1 MQIRR
6 CEINDLDR
14 ISILFDEYRQR
25 YKQAS
30 DLESVRGYL
39 RQRLE
44 QQDAI
49 IYIVES
55 DNVFHGFSLLYP
67 SFSSIGLSAIWLLN
81 DFYLASG
88 ENKRGMAQAL
98 LERIAH
104 DCQEAGAIRI
114 EVSTVKENHRLHKL
128 YRDNGFEKD
137 YKYDYYYLPLN
148 KQKVRDIYK

>member
-1 MQIRR
+1 MQIKR
-6 CEINDLDR
+6 CEINDLER

-25 YKQAS
+25 YKQPSNIKSVS
-30 DLESVRGYL
+30 DYL
-39 RQRLE
+39 LRRLE
-44 QQDAI
+44 NQEAL
-49 IYIVES
+49 IYLVES
-55 DNVFHGFSLLYP
+55 DEDLHGFAVLYP

-88 ENKRGMAQAL
+88 NNKRGMAQAL
-98 LERIAH
+98 LKRIAQ
-104 DCQEAGAIRI
+104 DCEEAGVIRV
-114 EVSTVKENHRLHKL
+114 EVSTIKENHRLHKL